1 MNIWKRIGRL
11 SLGQLF
17 KLSVLFARNPLLI
30 FPTLK
35 ATKETMSLCNS
46 LFGKNHQLSTKANA
60 FRHALWNILICRK
73 TLKFTKNENKS
84 VVWAQ
89 KFTDLYEKE
98 TKNGYV
104 DEAMDLHNNKV
115 GRKVFL
121 SKKQLK
127 NQEMIRFL
135 LEMKEKAQK
144 IEQIEDVIKFDSE
157 LVYIID

>member
-1 MNIWKRIGRL
+1 M

-46 LFGKNHQLSTKANA
+46 LFGKKHQLSTKANA

-89 KFTDLYEKE
+89 KFTDLYEKV
-98 TKNGYV
+98 TKNEYL
-104 DEAMDLHNNKV
+104 DEAMDLHNNRV

-121 SKKQLK
+121 SKKRLK

>member
-1 MNIWKRIGRL
+1 
-11 SLGQLF
+11 
-17 KLSVLFARNPLLI
+17 
-30 FPTLK
+30 
-35 ATKETMSLCNS
+35 MSLCNS
-46 LFGKNHQLSTKANA
+46 LFGKKHQLSTKANA

-89 KFTDLYEKE
+89 KFTDLYEKV
-98 TKNGYV
+98 TKNEYL